1 MRTIL
6 VATAVVLTARS
17 AHAQISVAGVRDL
30 AFGSVAAGITTIVL
44 PTDPIRSGQATITAS
59 LGNQVQI
66 KLTLPTRLNGP
77 SGATMPVSFS
87 TGDVFV
93 QENSTGSL
101 PDYFNPG
108 GAKVFKFS
116 RGTQAFIRIG
126 GRVTPAVGQR
136 SGPYGNSALITVTF
150 LN

>member
-1 MRTIL
+1 MRIIL
-6 VATAVVLTARS
+6 VAFGVLLNAGS
-17 AHAQISVAGVRDL
+17 ADAQISVAGVRDL
-30 AFGSVAAGITTIVL
+30 AFGAVPAGITTTVL
-44 PTDPIRSGQATITAS
+44 PTDPVRSGQWTITAQV
-59 LGNQVQI
+59 GNQVQI
-66 KLTLPTRLNGP
+66 KLTLPNRLNGP
-77 SGATMPVSFS
+77 SGATMPVSFT

-108 GAKVFKFS
+108 GAKVFRFS
-116 RGTQAFIRIG
+116 NGSQAFVRLG

-136 SGPYGNSALITVTF
+136 TGAYANSALITVTF

>member
-1 MRTIL
+1 MRITLLAL
-6 VATAVVLTARS
+6 VAVLTAGS
-17 AHAQISVAGVRDL
+17 AHAQVSVAGVRDL
-30 AFGSVAAGITTIVL
+30 AFGSVAVGITTTVL
-44 PTDPIRSGQATITAS
+44 ATDPVRSGQWTITAN

-66 KLTLPTRLNGP
+66 KLTLPNNLDGP
-77 SGATMPVSFS
+77 SGATMPVLFT
-87 TGDVFV
+87 TGDVFI
-93 QENSTGSL
+93 QENSTGSQ

-116 RGTQAFIRIG
+116 RGTQAFIRLG

-136 SGPYGNSALITVTF
+136 SGGYASSALITVTL

>member
-1 MRTIL
+1 MRIPL
-6 VATAVVLTARS
+6 LSIMAILTAGS

-30 AFGSVAAGITTIVL
+30 AFGSVAVGVTTAVL
-44 PTDPIRSGQATITAS
+44 PTDPVRSGQWTITAN

-66 KLTLPTRLNGP
+66 KLTLPNNLNGP
-77 SGATMPVSFS
+77 SGATMPVLFT

-93 QENSTGSL
+93 QENSTGSQ

-116 RGTQAFIRIG
+116 RGTQAFIRLG

-136 SGPYGNSALITVTF
+136 SGAYASSALITVTL